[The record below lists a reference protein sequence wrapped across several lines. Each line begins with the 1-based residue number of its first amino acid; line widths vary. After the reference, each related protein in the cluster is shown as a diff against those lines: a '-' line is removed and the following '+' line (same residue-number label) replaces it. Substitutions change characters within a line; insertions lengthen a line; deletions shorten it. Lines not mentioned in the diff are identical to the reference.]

1 MNDSDRA
8 SDRLVAEL
16 ASRIGSLGVEVAD
29 IAGNLDEVTHRLGD
43 QAAQFKELQEAAET
57 MVSGNREIDRAAR
70 TTQAAATAAGNEI
83 AESRALIEGATQRTV
98 ELTAAVA
105 RIEERLGSFSAVLTQ
120 IGGVASSI
128 ETVAKQTRLLSL
140 NAAIEA
146 ARAGEAGRGF
156 AVVAGE
162 VKKLAEETRAATD
175 RIGVIVRE
183 LGAQIQGLISES
195 GDATRHAQHA
205 QQGAE
210 TVKGVIVRANEAF
223 ATVGREIDAI
233 AQSTTVNLLACD
245 TTLDQLGNLAAG
257 VDLSVANLE
266 RADARVEGLLSLSE
280 RLIEFIAE
288 SGVETAD
295 TPLIRAVIDTA
306 QRIGAEFEAAIRRG
320 EMSEARLFDERY
332 REIRGTNPK
341 QYLTEYVEFT
351 DRVLPAIQDPLR
363 RTDPRIVFC
372 VAWARGGYLPTHNP
386 EYRQPQG
393 PDPEWNAAHCRNR
406 RLFDDRAVQK
416 VGQNT
421 KPFLLQTYRRNMGG
435 GRFVLMKDLSAP
447 IFVQGRHWGAF
458 RMGFREA

>member
-1 MNDSDRA
+1 MNDSGGT
-8 SDRLVAEL
+8 SDKLVAEL

-29 IAGNLDEVTHRLGD
+29 IAGNLDEVTNRLGD
-43 QAAQFKELQEAAET
+43 QAAQFKELQAAAET
-57 MVSGNREIDRAAR
+57 MVAGNREIDRAAR
-70 TTQAAATAAGNEI
+70 ATQGAASAAGGEI
-83 AESRALIEGATQRTV
+83 AESRALIEGAVQRTA
-98 ELTAAVA
+98 ELTSSVE
-105 RIEERLGSFSAVLTQ
+105 RIEERLGSFNKVLGQ

-183 LGAQIQGLISES
+183 LGTQIQGIIGES
-195 GDATRHAQHA
+195 GDATRHAQHVL
-205 QQGAE
+205 QGAE
-210 TVKGVIVRANEAF
+210 TVKGVIVRANDAF

-233 AQSTTVNLLACD
+233 AHSATNNLLACD
-245 TTLDQLGNLAAG
+245 TTLEQLGDLVEG
-257 VDLSVANLE
+257 VDLSAANLE
-266 RADARVEGLLSLSE
+266 RADERVEGLLSLSE
-280 RLIEFIAE
+280 HLIEFIAE
-288 SGVETAD
+288 SGVETRD
-295 TPLIRAVIDTA
+295 TPLIRTVIETA
-306 QRIGAEFEAAIRRG
+306 ARIGAEFEAAISRG
-320 EMSEARLFDERY
+320 EISESRLFDENY

-351 DRVLPAIQDPLR
+351 DRVLPPIQDPLR

-386 EYRQPQG
+386 EYSQPQG

-406 RLFDDRAVQK
+406 RIFDDRAVAK
-416 VGQNT
+416 VAGNT
-421 KPFLLQTYRRNMGG
+421 KAFLLQTYRRNMGG

-447 IFVQGRHWGAF
+447 IRVHGRHWGAF
-458 RMGFREA
+458 RMGFRET

>member
-1 MNDSDRA
+1 MNDSGGT
-8 SDRLVAEL
+8 SDALVAEL
-16 ASRIGSLGVEVAD
+16 ASRVGSLGVEVAD

-43 QAAQFKELQEAAET
+43 QAAQFKELQAAAEA
-57 MVSGNREIDRAAR
+57 MVAGNREIDRAAR
-70 TTQAAATAAGNEI
+70 ATQGAASTAGGEI
-83 AESRALIEGATQRTV
+83 AESRALIEGAVQRTA
-98 ELTAAVA
+98 ELTGSVV
-105 RIEERLGSFSAVLTQ
+105 RIEERLGSFNKVLGQ

-183 LGAQIQGLISES
+183 LGAQIQGLIAES
-195 GDATRHAQHA
+195 GAATQHAQHVLT
-205 QQGAE
+205 GAE

-233 AQSTTVNLLACD
+233 ALSATNNLLACD
-245 TTLDQLGNLAAG
+245 TTLEQLGDLVEG
-257 VDLSVANLE
+257 VDLSAANLE
-266 RADARVEGLLSLSE
+266 RADERVEGLLSLSE
-280 RLIEFIAE
+280 HLIEFIAE

-295 TPLIRAVIDTA
+295 TPLIRAVIETA
-306 QRIGAEFEAAIRRG
+306 GRIGAEFEAAIRRG
-320 EMSEARLFDERY
+320 EISESRLFDENY

-351 DRVLPAIQDPLR
+351 DRVLPPIQDPLR

-386 EYRQPQG
+386 EYSQPQG

-406 RLFDDRAVQK
+406 RIFDDRAVHK
-416 VGQNT
+416 VGENT
-421 KPFLLQTYRRNMGG
+421 KAFLLQTYRRNMGG
-435 GRFVLMKDLSAP
+435 GRFVLLKDLSAP
-447 IFVQGRHWGAF
+447 ILVQGRHWGAF
-458 RMGFREA
+458 RMGFRET